1 MFERVLNTPVGAF
14 LKHFTKSTRLL
25 NYCLAKACNF
35 LKKETLT
42 HVFCCEFCEIS
53 KNNFCY
59 RTTPAA
65 ASDFTKVLGHLFTDL
80 SRLLLYIVNMIIPN
94 IKTLLNNVKWKCSF
108 TVKLGKRV
116 TVGAFVTVQ
125 FLIVTAQNMLEYK
138 FSPNCFSV

>member
-59 RTTPAA
+59 RTPPVAG
-65 ASDFTKVLGHLFTDL
+65 VLGHLCTDL
-80 SRLLLYIVNMIIPN
+80 SRLLLQAANMIIPN
-94 IKTLLNNVKWKCSF
+94 IKTLLNNVK
-108 TVKLGKRV
+108 
-116 TVGAFVTVQ
+116 
-125 FLIVTAQNMLEYK
+125 
-138 FSPNCFSV
+138 